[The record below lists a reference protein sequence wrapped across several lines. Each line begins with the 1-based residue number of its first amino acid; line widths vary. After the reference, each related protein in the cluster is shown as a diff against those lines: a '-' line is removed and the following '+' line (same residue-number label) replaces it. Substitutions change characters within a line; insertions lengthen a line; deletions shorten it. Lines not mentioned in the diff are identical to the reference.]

1 MNVDGITSSNGL
13 GVNIILLTFVAPS
26 LFIIPDDGLLSLP
39 NNPPILLV
47 SYLGS
52 GSSMLITGS
61 NFLDAFTCKS
71 VPGTFTFGMFGNLF
85 LGGGV
90 ASIILEF
97 SSIFNK
103 EPKLDLSP
111 DFLPFKKS
119 NVSSSGVSRF
129 NIFSTSLLSIA
140 YLDLLLDLLLI
151 FLFFLAPPSCSSD
164 DSTLSCFSCFS

>member
-1 MNVDGITSSNGL
+1 M
-13 GVNIILLTFVAPS
+13 LTFVAPN
-26 LFIIPDDGLLSLP
+26 LFIIPDDGLSFSIP
-39 NNPPILLV
+39 NNPPRLLV

-52 GSSMLITGS
+52 GTSMLITGS

-71 VPGTFTFGMFGNLF
+71 VPGTFTFGMFGNLL

-97 SSIFNK
+97 SIPNK
-103 EPKLDLSP
+103 EPIPDLSLDLFLGSSFLSF

-140 YLDLLLDLLLI
+140 YLDLLLDLLLA
-151 FLFFLAPPSCSSD
+151 FFFLAPPSCSACTSSSD
-164 DSTLSCFSCFS
+164 DSTLSFFSCLF